1 MVFADDEITRQL
13 VNGDV
18 IIDDSQIVAGGG
30 RRTVGPTNRPFTYT
44 FRSKTVRK
52 FDPTIRQWVD
62 ETIYPAGTV
71 VAAGY
76 EDVVIVSVPEIS
88 ANVS

>member
-44 FRSKTVRK
+44 FRSKTRK
-52 FDPTIRQWVD
+52 KV
-62 ETIYPAGTV
+62 
-71 VAAGY
+71 
-76 EDVVIVSVPEIS
+76 
-88 ANVS
+88 